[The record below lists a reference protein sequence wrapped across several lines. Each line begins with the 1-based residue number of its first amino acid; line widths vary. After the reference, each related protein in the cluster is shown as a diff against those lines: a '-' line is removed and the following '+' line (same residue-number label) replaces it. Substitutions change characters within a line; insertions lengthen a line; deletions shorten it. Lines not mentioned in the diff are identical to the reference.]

1 MNTNARQPLSKESP
15 QVLTGTEKRS
25 FTLCRPELE
34 PLAAGFVVKRQ
45 PASHL
50 LQISIRRKEEEEK
63 KFFCLISFNS
73 FNIEFRQRDSRMP
86 IYEDGPHA

>member
-1 MNTNARQPLSKESP
+1 M
-15 QVLTGTEKRS
+15 LTGTEKRS

-50 LQISIRRKEEEEK
+50 LQISIRRKEEEEEK
-63 KFFCLISFNS
+63 NRLISFNS

>member
-1 MNTNARQPLSKESP
+1 M
-15 QVLTGTEKRS
+15 LTGTEKRS

-63 KFFCLISFNS
+63 KNRLISFNS

>member
-1 MNTNARQPLSKESP
+1 M
-15 QVLTGTEKRS
+15 LTGTEKRS

-50 LQISIRRKEEEEK
+50 LQISMRRKEEEEK
-63 KFFCLISFNS
+63 KNRLISFNS